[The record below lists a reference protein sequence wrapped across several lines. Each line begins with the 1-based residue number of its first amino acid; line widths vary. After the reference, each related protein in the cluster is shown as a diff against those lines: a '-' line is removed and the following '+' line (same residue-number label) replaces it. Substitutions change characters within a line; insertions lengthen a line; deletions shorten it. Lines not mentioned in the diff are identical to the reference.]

1 MREGAGTAA
10 LERQWLT
17 QDLRAIARAGGLD
30 LERGE
35 DREEALDRLE
45 AVHVRLGDTL
55 TEARILRDVDK
66 VEDGPVALAERVAL
80 PERERARGESDIF
93 APSERRDFQELV
105 AQFRRTDF
113 DHPFSDDP
121 SVRRAGAVEVEEA
134 GAAFTAFAQRSPDH
148 AELASMAW
156 DKITDSR
163 KPQEFA
169 VEEQDRRLH
178 AGDMDLALRDPMQ
191 HLGPITEDVRTLAR
205 YRAEMPDEEFGA
217 AVQAEINRLRAMG
230 ASRAHISER
239 SFDIED
245 QARQDYAERRVLAE
259 TAPDVL
265 AFLRRAEAEEETPL
279 SETSRQHLV
288 AQIDRTL
295 TPNAVTAL
303 RAGHADVLEKF
314 TEHPLRQLELAKAYL
329 ESSEVTAHGPAMERV
344 LDALADE
351 QIEAQRARH
360 AAAHGEKGITH
371 G

>member
-1 MREGAGTAA
+1 
-10 LERQWLT
+10 
-17 QDLRAIARAGGLD
+17 
-30 LERGE
+30 
-35 DREEALDRLE
+35 
-45 AVHVRLGDTL
+45 
-55 TEARILRDVDK
+55 VDETK
-66 VEDGPVALAERVAL
+66 DDPVTLAERVTL
-80 PERERARGESDIF
+80 SERALTDERPDVF
-93 APSERRDFQELV
+93 TPSERQDFQQLV

-134 GAAFTAFAQRSPDH
+134 RAAFNAYAQRSPDH

-169 VEEQDRRLH
+169 VEEKDRTLH
-178 AGDMDLALRDPMQ
+178 AGDMDLALRDPSQ
-191 HLGPITEDVRTLAR
+191 YLGPISEDMRTLAL
-205 YRAEMPDEEFGA
+205 YRTEMPDDEFGA
-217 AVQAEINRLRAMG
+217 SVQEEINQLRAMG
-230 ASRAHISER
+230 ASRAYISER
-239 SFDIED
+239 SFEIED
-245 QARQDYAERRVLAE
+245 KARQDYAERRFMVE
-259 TAPDVL
+259 TAPDVMT
-265 AFLRRAEAEEETPL
+265 FLRRAEEEEETPL
-279 SETSRQHLV
+279 TDAAGQRLV
-288 AQIDRTL
+288 AQIDRNL

-344 LDALADE
+344 LDALAEE